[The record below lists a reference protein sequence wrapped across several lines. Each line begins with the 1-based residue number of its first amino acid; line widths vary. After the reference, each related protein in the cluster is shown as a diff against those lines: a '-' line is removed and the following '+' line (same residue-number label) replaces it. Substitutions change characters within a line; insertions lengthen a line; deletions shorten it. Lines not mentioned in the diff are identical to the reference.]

1 MSFKNYLGITG
12 VLLVIAGGM
21 SPMLRIPVLGNWNYW
36 DIDIVLACIIYALA
50 AAGLLAAVLRKP
62 AFVKFSGWAVLIVL
76 LFTLVAVYF
85 KVNDYFSFIPFK
97 KLARVATNM
106 VHYKWTGWI
115 MIFVG
120 AIMMIFSAG
129 IKQQKINK

>member
-12 VLLVIAGGM
+12 ILLVIAGGM

-36 DIDIVLACIIYALA
+36 DIDIVLASIIYALA
-50 AAGLLAAVLRKP
+50 AAGLLAAVLLKP
-62 AFVKFSGWAVLIVL
+62 ALVKLFGWGVMLVL

-106 VHYKWTGWI
+106 VRYKWLGWTMIFSGALI
-115 MIFVG
+115 MIFSSG
-120 AIMMIFSAG
+120 FKQKE
-129 IKQQKINK
+129 IK